1 MIEFVCFSD
10 LSDVFLCKIK
20 KNTMGISKT
29 SIARKVAMALSGLF
43 LVLFLAQHFTINFT
57 SVVSPDTFNEI
68 SHFMGT
74 NFLVQAV
81 LQPILIAGVVF
92 HFVMGFILEARNRS
106 ARGVKYAKF
115 NGAANSSWIS
125 RNMIIS
131 GIVVLAFLGLHFYD
145 FWVHEMQV
153 KYLEGDMSGL
163 NEAGNFRYYEETVA
177 KFAGQGV
184 RVGLYVLAFIFLM
197 LHLLHGFASS
207 FQTMGVN
214 NKYSSGIKIFT
225 KAFAI
230 VIPMGFVFIAIFH
243 YFNNL

>member
-1 MIEFVCFSD
+1 MA
-10 LSDVFLCKIK
+10 
-20 KNTMGISKT
+20 GISKT

-57 SVVSPDTFNEI
+57 SVVSPSTFNEI

-74 NFLVQAV
+74 NFVVQAI

-92 HFVMGFILEARNRS
+92 HFVMGFVLDVRNRK
-106 ARGVKYAKF
+106 ARGVKYNKF
-115 NGAANSSWIS
+115 KGQANSPWVS
-125 RNMIIS
+125 RNMILS
-131 GIVVLAFLGLHFYD
+131 GSVVLAFLGLHFYD
-145 FWVHEMQV
+145 FWIPELIH
-153 KYLEGDMSGL
+153 KYIETNPDDP
-163 NEAGNFRYYEETVA
+163 FRYYDETIA
-177 KFAGQGV
+177 KFAGNPI
-184 RVGLYVLAFIFLM
+184 RTGLYSISFVLLM

-214 NKYSSGIKIFT
+214 NKYSSGIRIFT